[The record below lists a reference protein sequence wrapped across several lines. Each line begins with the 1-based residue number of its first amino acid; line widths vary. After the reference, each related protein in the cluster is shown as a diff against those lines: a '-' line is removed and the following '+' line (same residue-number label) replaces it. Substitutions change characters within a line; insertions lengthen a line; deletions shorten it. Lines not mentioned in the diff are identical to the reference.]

1 MCVRVDPTESVRE
14 CKLFAISAFAT
25 CAPNEPVRHVDNAP
39 CGGLLLV
46 VVVVVAL
53 LVVVPLAA
61 LVVACSCSCL
71 LSRCP
76 RTGCQ

>member
-14 CKLFAISAFAT
+14 CKLLAISAFAT

-46 VVVVVAL
+46 VVSL
-53 LVVVPLAA
+53 IVVVPLAP
-61 LVVACSCSCL
+61 LVVVACSCSCL